1 MGAFFSMR
9 GAAEWDVAISKMAIP
24 SIWSNVNYSPL
35 AREQKVLLDR
45 SGRAQY
51 SFPSG
56 LRQGGELLV
65 MSDVSDA
72 NLLVAVDE
80 SAGHFYCGLLLSCPH
95 AHLLHK
101 LRRRVDEIT
110 LKPGGTVDLQSTG
123 KTTSFK
129 ATQGAGFTPLSVD
142 SVMCDEGEGMGE
154 DLYPH
159 LLLYGT
165 KEGVLCFF
173 SHDAQECEAIVNRVA
188 ASYSRGAGGK
198 SKFGSDDGFDASVG
212 GEPPLPAQVKL
223 VNHYVGRCAPPVSR
237 VMGDAIVRDLQRTF
251 AISCEA
257 EEWDGCTN
265 CVALCMRLL
274 TATQLSVRGYDVE
287 QACEGRRDLGP
298 KAGKAAAEAWERLLR
313 LLG

>member
-1 MGAFFSMR
+1 MGAFFSLR
-9 GAAEWDVAISKMAIP
+9 GAAEWDDAVSKMAIP
-24 SIWSNVNYSPL
+24 SIWSNVDYSPL
-35 AREQKVLLDR
+35 SRERKVLLDR

-56 LRQGGELLV
+56 LRQEGELLLL
-65 MSDVSDA
+65 SDVSDA
-72 NLLVAVDE
+72 ALVVAVDE

-95 AHLLHK
+95 PHLQHK

-110 LKPGGTVDLQSTG
+110 LKPGGSVELRSTD
-123 KTTSFK
+123 KPKPTR
-129 ATQGAGFTPLSVD
+129 GAGLTPLAVD
-142 SVMCDEGEGMGE
+142 SVMCDDGEGMGE
-154 DLYPH
+154 EEYPH

-173 SHDAQECEAIVNRVA
+173 SHDVEECEAVVQLVA
-188 ASYSRGAGGK
+188 SSYSRGASGK
-198 SKFGSDDGFDASVG
+198 SKRGKAADAAAVG
-212 GEPPLPAQVKL
+212 ESPTLSQVKVL
-223 VNHYVGRCAPPVSR
+223 NHHVGRCAPPVSR
-237 VMGDAIVRDLQRTF
+237 VLGNAIVRDLQRRF
-251 AISCEA
+251 AISCEP
-257 EEWDGCTN
+257 EEGDGCTN

-287 QACEGRRDLGP
+287 RACDVRQELGP